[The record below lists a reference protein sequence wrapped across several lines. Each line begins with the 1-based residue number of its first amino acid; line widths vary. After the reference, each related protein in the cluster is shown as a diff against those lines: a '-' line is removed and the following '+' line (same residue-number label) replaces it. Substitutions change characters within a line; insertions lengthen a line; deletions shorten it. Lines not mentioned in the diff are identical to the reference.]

1 MQHIEKPQRDPETQK
16 GMDYG
21 NVHEIDAI
29 ATVPSLILPLFY
41 PDLKYFEEGCLKVPH
56 ERNES
61 FLVVSP
67 DGSFR
72 ESEYAPARLMYEH
85 KCKAPNSYLS
95 SAYYY
100 IPYYY
105 VTQLLS
111 EMHAYD
117 CKKLLFT
124 CWSKQSTTNVGEMLG
139 RHYSY
144 IW

>member
-1 MQHIEKPQRDPETQK
+1 VQHIEKPQLDPETQK

-72 ESEYAPARLMYEH
+72 ESEYATARLIIVSSLIRSSRSRD
-85 KCKAPNSYLS
+85 AADNRVGFVGLS
-95 SAYYY
+95 TIYSG
-100 IPYYY
+100 
-105 VTQLLS
+105 
-111 EMHAYD
+111 
-117 CKKLLFT
+117 
-124 CWSKQSTTNVGEMLG
+124 NVFPAFLP
-139 RHYSY
+139 H
-144 IW
+144 